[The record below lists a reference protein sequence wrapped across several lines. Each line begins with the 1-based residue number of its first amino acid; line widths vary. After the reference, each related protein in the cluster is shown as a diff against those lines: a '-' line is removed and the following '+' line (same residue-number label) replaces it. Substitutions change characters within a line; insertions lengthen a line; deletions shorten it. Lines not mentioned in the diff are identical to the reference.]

1 MLFGGGGE
9 DVLIAIEV
17 YSVYIRGPPIQQFGY
32 VTDLWVGTT
41 EERPRGRGYRST
53 EETTT
58 PLFLDGVLFKLK
70 LRDFEVW

>member
-1 MLFGGGGE
+1 MWRVLFGGGGE

-41 EERPRGRGYRST
+41 EERPRGRVW
-53 EETTT
+53 TTQT
-58 PLFLDGVLFKLK
+58 QLPTQTHF
-70 LRDFEVW
+70 